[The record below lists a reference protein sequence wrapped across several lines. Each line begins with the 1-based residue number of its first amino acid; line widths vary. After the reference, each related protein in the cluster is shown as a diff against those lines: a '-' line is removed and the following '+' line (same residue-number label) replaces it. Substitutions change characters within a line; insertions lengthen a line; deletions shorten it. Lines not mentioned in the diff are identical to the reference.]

1 MLEMISHGKDMKVF
15 SGNSNVNLAKDICKL
30 IGIQLGNAEISH
42 FADGEVS
49 ASIYESVRGSDV
61 FLVQSTSR
69 PVNDNLMEL
78 LVMTDAMRR
87 ASAGRITAVIP
98 YFGYAR
104 QDRKTKARD
113 PISAKLVANMIVAA
127 GADRVLTMDLHAA
140 QIQGFFDIPMDNLYG
155 NPVFV
160 DYYAKKF
167 GERCEDMVVVSPDV
181 GSVSRARTFAQK
193 LHMSL
198 AIVDKRR
205 QKANQSEVM
214 NIIGDVAD
222 KDCILFDDMVDTGGS
237 LCNAAKAIVE
247 VGGAKSVYACASHGV
262 LSGPAVERVNGSPI
276 KELAFLDTIAPIEAS
291 LSEKIKYLTV
301 APVFAEAIERIYQE
315 ISVSK
320 LWV

>member
-1 MLEMISHGKDMKVF
+1 MISHSKDMKVF
-15 SGNSNVNLAKDICKL
+15 SGNSNAGLAKDICKL
-30 IGIQLGNAEISH
+30 IGIQLGNSEIGH
-42 FADGEVS
+42 FADGEVF

-78 LVMTDAMRR
+78 LIMIDAMKR

-113 PISAKLVANMIVAA
+113 PISAKLVANMLTAA

-140 QIQGFFDIPMDNLYG
+140 QIQGFFDIPVDNLLG

-167 GERCEDMVVVSPDV
+167 GEKCEDMVVVSPDV
-181 GSVSRARTFAQK
+181 GSVARARAFAQK
-193 LHMSL
+193 LHMNL

-205 QKANQSEVM
+205 QKANQCEVM
-214 NIIGDVAD
+214 NVIGDVEGKRA
-222 KDCILFDDMVDTGGS
+222 LLVDDMIDTAGT
-237 LCNAAKAIVE
+237 LCGAAQALLQQGAVE
-247 VGGAKSVYACASHGV
+247 VTACATHGV
-262 LSGPAVERVNGSPI
+262 LSGPAVERIRESPI
-276 KELAFLDTIAPIEAS
+276 REVILLDTIPIPQ
-291 LSEKIKYLTV
+291 EKMLDKFTVLPV
-301 APVFAEAIERIYQE
+301 APHFAEAVERIYRDRP
-315 ISVSK
+315 VSP
-320 LWV
+320 LFV

>member
-1 MLEMISHGKDMKVF
+1 MISHSKDMKVF
-15 SGNSNVNLAKDICKL
+15 SGNSNMGLAKDICKL
-30 IGIQLGNAEISH
+30 IGIQLGNSEIGH
-42 FADGEVS
+42 FADGEVF

-78 LVMTDAMRR
+78 LIMIDAMKR

-113 PISAKLVANMIVAA
+113 PISAKLVANMLTAA

-140 QIQGFFDIPMDNLYG
+140 QIQGFFDIPVDNLLG

-167 GERCEDMVVVSPDV
+167 GEKCDDMVVVSPDV
-181 GSVSRARTFAQK
+181 GSVARARAFAQK
-193 LHMSL
+193 LHMNL

-205 QKANQSEVM
+205 QKANQCEVM
-214 NIIGDVAD
+214 NVIGDVEG
-222 KDCILFDDMVDTGGS
+222 KDCILFDDMVDTAGS
-237 LCNAAKAIVE
+237 LCNAAKAVVE
-247 VGGAKSVYACASHGV
+247 VGGARNVFACASHAV
-262 LSGPAVERVNGSPI
+262 LSGPAVERINDSVI
-276 KELAFLDTIAPIEAS
+276 TELAFLDTIAPIDPS
-291 LSEKIKYLTV
+291 LSSKIKYLTV
-301 APVFAEAIERIYQE
+301 APMFAEAIERIYQE